1 MRTDFKAVL
10 IKCKD
15 EGFERQKFKLGNAV
29 AGTFG
34 IAKTLMVEEACD
46 FLGSCNYVV
55 EEIDKGN
62 WQQIEQ
68 WSTAMRKKRA
78 GLR

>member
-10 IKCKD
+10 LKHKD
-15 EGFERQKFKLGNAV
+15 EGFEKQKFELGNAV

-34 IAKTLMVEEACD
+34 IAKTLIVEEACD

-55 EEIDKGN
+55 EEIENGN
-62 WQQIEQ
+62 WKQIEQ
-68 WSTAMRKKRA
+68 WSTAMRKKRE